1 MKKMLI
7 FIAGF
12 FAFPVLVAVFIY
24 CFAVVVPEGYRGM
37 RVVRGVPSNAVLDEG
52 LQWSIPWM
60 YEVRPISVHQIRM
73 DSMPAP
79 VGVSE
84 CRPSSVHKLYVM
96 WRIED
101 VRRYFNFVQTLPES
115 QRKELEAKVVRTA
128 ICKWH
133 LSLKPEND
141 TSEPIA
147 SALLTNERNATWDFQ
162 SHIDPQSGIEVLPVS
177 FSVRE

>member
-12 FAFPVLVAVFIY
+12 FAFLVFVAVFIY
-24 CFAVVVPEGYRGM
+24 CFAVAVQETHRGM
-37 RVVRGVPSNAVLDEG
+37 RVVRGVPSDEVLDAG
-52 LQWSIPWM
+52 LHWSIPWV
-60 YEVRPISVHQIRM
+60 YEVRPISVYQIRM
-73 DSMPAP
+73 DSMPVP

-101 VRRYFNFVQTLPES
+101 VRKYFNFVQTLPAS
-115 QRKELEAKVVRTA
+115 QRNKLEAKVVHTA

-141 TSEPIA
+141 TNEPIA
-147 SALLTNERNATWDFQ
+147 SALLTNEREVRRDFQ
-162 SHIDPQSGIEVLPVS
+162 SHIDPESGIEVVS
-177 FSVRE
+177 VSVRPRE